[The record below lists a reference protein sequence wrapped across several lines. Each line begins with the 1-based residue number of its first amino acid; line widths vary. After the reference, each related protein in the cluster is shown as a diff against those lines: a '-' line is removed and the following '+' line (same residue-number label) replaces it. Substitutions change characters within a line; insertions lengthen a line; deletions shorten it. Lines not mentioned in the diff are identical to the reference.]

1 VISTYTVSNPTPKLR
16 MRPRGTYQEVNESLE
31 GDGAIFLKQ
40 LIVDDIKVLILCRGL
55 SKQLRGDR
63 KRLTP

>member
-1 VISTYTVSNPTPKLR
+1 MSTCTVSNPTPTLR
-16 MRPRGTYQEVNESLE
+16 MRPRGTYQQVNESFE

-40 LIVDDIKVLILCRGL
+40 LIVDDIKVLVLHRIL
-55 SKQLRGDR
+55 SKQLLGNR